1 MIETAS
7 ETFSTYCQYFAVW
20 GLLSTPFVVASK
32 PLLDVSRRGRKWVK
46 KVGVPALIVPGLCLF
61 GTMKEA
67 NPTLEEKDLLRG
79 LQAEEA
85 EERRICGEILVGG
98 GSVHAAAVG
107 GVAEAGLRSGEM
119 TDPA

>member
-46 KVGVPALIVPGLCLF
+46 KVGVPALIVPGLCWF

-67 NPTLEEKDLLRG
+67 NPTLE
-79 LQAEEA
+79 
-85 EERRICGEILVGG
+85 
-98 GSVHAAAVG
+98 
-107 GVAEAGLRSGEM
+107 
-119 TDPA
+119 